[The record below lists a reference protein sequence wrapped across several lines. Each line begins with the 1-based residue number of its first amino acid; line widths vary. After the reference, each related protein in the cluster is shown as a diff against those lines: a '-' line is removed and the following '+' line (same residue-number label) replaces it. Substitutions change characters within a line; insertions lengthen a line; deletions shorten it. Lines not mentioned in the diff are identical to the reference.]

1 MALPTE
7 RRRQFYKSFEA
18 KALMGRSFLTRFADD
33 LTAIFGSSTFLF
45 LNAVFFAIWI
55 IINTEILSSIIPIKA
70 FDPFPF
76 GLLTM
81 IVSLEAIFL
90 SIFVLVSQNRS
101 SYVGSV
107 RDELHLQVN
116 LIAEE
121 EITEVLQIL
130 SEIRSKVGIT
140 EEDKRLEKMLKRIDT
155 NYIEKS
161 LVEQMTKANKPI
173 AEGLIKALSRDF
185 PDLFTP
191 TASIAKAVPQVV
203 PKVVTAIHHETDLVR
218 KRRFFHSSHPV
229 NKENNPQ
236 KNLA

>member
-1 MALPTE
+1 MALAPE

-18 KALMGRSFLTRFADD
+18 KALKSRSFLTRFADD
-33 LTAIFGSSTFLF
+33 LTAIFGSSTFLL
-45 LNAVFFAIWI
+45 LNAIFFGVWI
-55 IINTEILSSIIPIKA
+55 VLNTDILPPHLISIEH

-121 EITEVLQIL
+121 EITKILEVL
-130 SEIRSKVGIT
+130 SEIRKKIGIV
-140 EEDKRLEKMLKRIDT
+140 EEDKELEQMLKRIDT

-161 LVEQMTKANKPI
+161 LVEQMSQANKPL
-173 AEGLIKALSRDF
+173 ARQLVKTLAHDF
-185 PDLFTP
+185 PELINPATP
-191 TASIAKAVPQVV
+191 IA
-203 PKVVTAIHHETDLVR
+203 KVVTAIH
-218 KRRFFHSSHPV
+218 
-229 NKENNPQ
+229 NKENKKSQ
-236 KNLA
+236 S